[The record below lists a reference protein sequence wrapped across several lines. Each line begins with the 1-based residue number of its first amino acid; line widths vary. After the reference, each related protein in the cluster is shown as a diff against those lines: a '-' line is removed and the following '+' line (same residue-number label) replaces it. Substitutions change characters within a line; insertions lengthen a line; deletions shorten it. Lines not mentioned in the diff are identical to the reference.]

1 MGTTGGVPT
10 FLSVNSMG
18 KRKNEHEQPQ
28 RRFSKALF
36 GEFIM
41 RHFRFMPTAELARLL
56 GLKPR
61 QISDF
66 IYRNNYDDRASKD
79 AAERSQVASENGRKG
94 GRPKKKN
101 MK

>member
-1 MGTTGGVPT
+1 VGTPGGVPT

-41 RHFRFMPTAELARLL
+41 RHFRFMPTAPPSFSLYT
-56 GLKPR
+56 
-61 QISDF
+61 D
-66 IYRNNYDDRASKD
+66 
-79 AAERSQVASENGRKG
+79 
-94 GRPKKKN
+94 
-101 MK
+101 